1 MSRIV
6 ALVVIAAWAVIT
18 LRAWR
23 SVPGRR
29 AADQFAGIWRLPW
42 GKQFF
47 VDFFGLETILA
58 LWMFTD
64 ASAKGTWLPAVVCT
78 AAMPIFGAA
87 SGALYWL
94 LRG

>member
-1 MSRIV
+1 MRII
-6 ALVVIAAWAVIT
+6 ALVVIAAWAGVSFW
-18 LRAWR
+18 AWR
-23 SVPGRR
+23 ALPGRQ

-58 LWMFTD
+58 LWMFSD
-64 ASAKGTWLPAVVCT
+64 ASATGGWVLAVVCT

-87 SGALYWL
+87 AAALYWL